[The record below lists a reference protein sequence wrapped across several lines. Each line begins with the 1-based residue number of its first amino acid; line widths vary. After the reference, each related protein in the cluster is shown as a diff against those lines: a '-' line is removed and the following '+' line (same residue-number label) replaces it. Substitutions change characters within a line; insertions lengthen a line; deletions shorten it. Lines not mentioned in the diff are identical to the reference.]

1 MFYNSGLMK
10 YDPMR
15 ISSYLPLPKEL
26 KAKQRCLNIENND
39 EKCFLW
45 SILASL
51 HPLQYR
57 NHLDRVSKYW
67 ENEDGLN
74 MSRIQ
79 YLIDRKDISKSEHQ
93 NNMSVNV
100 YGYKCK
106 NIFLLPTTTM
116 TIARCY
122 VLVKDL
128 SRLVLRQYN
137 NYKDKKYF
145 CQYCLHGCTSEE
157 ALKNHLGSS
166 LQKLITRRGVTKSS
180 SQTQTTNCVY
190 LLSSMQISKAF

>member
-1 MFYNSGLMK
+1 MFYVSGLVK

-15 ISSYLPLPKEL
+15 ASSYLPSPKEL
-26 KAKQRCLNIENND
+26 KAKQRCVNTENND

-57 NHLDRVSKYW
+57 NHLDRFSKYR
-67 ENEDGLN
+67 EYEDDLN

-79 YLIDRKDISKSEHQ
+79 YPTDRKDISKFEHQ
-93 NNMSVNV
+93 NNISVNV
-100 YGYKCK
+100 YGYKYK
-106 NIFLLPTTTM
+106 NIFLLPITTM
-116 TIARCY
+116 TITRCY
-122 VLVKDL
+122 VLIKDL

-145 CQYCLHGCTSEE
+145 CQQCLHGCTSEE

-166 LQKLITRRGVTKSS
+166 PQKLTTRRGVTKSS
-180 SQTQTTNCVY
+180 SLKQTTNCVY
-190 LLSSMQISKAF
+190 LLSSTQISKAF